1 MSAKILILILILLI
15 LLSWNCNKESFSVK
29 SHFIVNGAA
38 PGTADTSTYKLTN
51 NIVKKGNSYKSSD
64 FQSNGFLNMY
74 TQFGSHYFPKNLY
87 PSDNQ
92 IPVLI
97 LESYR
102 SCPTLYNLYR
112 NLIRYD
118 SQGKNQTET
127 VEGARIRSL
136 IQSTFFNINQ
146 PAPMDYQILEM
157 YALDKNNVSQ
167 EQPRLNLSLDK
178 KDINNSKIVSLI
190 NDPII
195 QAKFAPNFEI
205 TNNSD
210 NYLKTKDMYF
220 TLHKQFKI
228 TFTLKKKGWTGNTI
242 PLKNPPTSIDANI
255 FRFSKLIDSN
265 TCDGCQNIVLYYTE
279 KLLKFRFDIKN
290 DTGGSKSIGIFFK
303 DFTIDLKS
311 EYKIEILKKQDG
323 NFELKI
329 NENTITNFITPT
341 ADQNEYDKIRVFF
354 SDNIIKKYGTST
366 ATKFTVHWSISDFTY
381 EKIEPINN
389 NQYLVSKINNPVIQ
403 AKFAPNFE
411 ITNNYSDDDLK
422 TKGMYFTLH
431 KEFKITFTLKKKGWT
446 GNTIPLKNPPT
457 SIDANIFRFSKLI
470 DSNTCDGCQNIVLYY
485 TEKLLKFRFD
495 IKNDTGGSKSIGIF
509 FKDFTIDLKSEY
521 KIEILKKQDGNFEL
535 KINENTITNFITPTV
550 NQNEYD
556 KIRVFFS
563 DNIIKDY
570 GTSTSDGTNTAT
582 KFTDHWTLSDF
593 TYNNLTEPKITYKSP
608 NYNYNEKNST
618 FGIKEDYTLPDIMRF
633 MDFGFTTLCWGAL
646 HINLLK
652 PLDNHYYGFPC
663 QNEKCNTSSTAN
675 YYFYLLPV
683 RIRQMCFEEGKKY
696 TRAKCNHCAS
706 NIIVY
711 FDILPSKFKNLN
723 VLNNTD
729 TTALHNLI

>member
-190 NDPII
+190 NDPIF
-195 QAKFAPNFEI
+195 QAKFGKNYQI
-205 TNNSD
+205 T
-210 NYLKTKDMYF
+210 
-220 TLHKQFKI
+220 
-228 TFTLKKKGWTGNTI
+228 
-242 PLKNPPTSIDANI
+242 
-255 FRFSKLIDSN
+255 
-265 TCDGCQNIVLYYTE
+265 
-279 KLLKFRFDIKN
+279 
-290 DTGGSKSIGIFFK
+290 
-303 DFTIDLKS
+303 
-311 EYKIEILKKQDG
+311 DG
-323 NFELKI
+323 N
-329 NENTITNFITPT
+329 NTTV
-341 ADQNEYDKIRVFF
+341 DKYD
-354 SDNIIKKYGTST
+354 SDLN
-366 ATKFTVHWSISDFTY
+366 
-381 EKIEPINN
+381 
-389 NQYLVSKINNPVIQ
+389 
-403 AKFAPNFE
+403 
-411 ITNNYSDDDLK
+411 

-431 KEFKITFTLKKKGWT
+431 KEFKITFTLKLLGGKDLSSAIPSGDYTVIYNLINFINNDDSASIFDFHFKFSGSEFT
-446 GNTIPLKNPPT
+446 MSSSPDQKITDGYSEGITVGQTI
-457 SIDANIFRFSKLI
+457 
-470 DSNTCDGCQNIVLYY
+470 NIV
-485 TEKLLKFRFD
+485 
-495 IKNDTGGSKSIGIF
+495 IQSGSGIS
-509 FKDFTIDLKSEY
+509 KDKIIAGFAETINPNTTATYHELNSLHTVEKSEC
-521 KIEILKKQDGNFEL
+521 Q
-535 KINENTITNFITPTV
+535 
-550 NQNEYD
+550 
-556 KIRVFFS
+556 VFFS
-563 DNIIKDY
+563 K
-570 GTSTSDGTNTAT
+570 GTSPANSGWKDVSPPQNLF
-582 KFTDHWTLSDF
+582 KISNF

-618 FGIKEDYTLPDIMRF
+618 FGVKEDYTLPDIMRF